1 MFEPSYLRR
10 ASSSRHSVRP
20 GACILS
26 VVQRLL
32 RATLV
37 VGLTVGGSASAATG
51 QTISGTLLELDTD
64 RPIPLGLVMMFTTE
78 GDSIT
83 ATVSD
88 PTGRFQLSSPESGS
102 FLLVASAFGYE
113 ETPAGVFELGTDGE
127 MQVEYRLPSRPLPVD
142 KVLVSIDRPAVEHH
156 LVRNGFVRRLQ
167 RGLGH
172 HITPYQIEQSSA
184 RSTEAL
190 MQAIPQVRVGTVTH
204 AVGGLDLPM
213 PHLGETVQVRAPLG
227 GWCTPHIYVDA
238 MPRRYAPGEGFTLD
252 HYAALHDIAAIEVYR
267 RAAEI
272 PVEFAAGV
280 QQGGSAT
287 PTSCGVI
294 LVWTKQGV
302 GAGQRPESARVDPI
316 TGETVGLPDVDETGE
331 PPVQGEPIRL
341 ELGEDVARSRG
352 IASPWQGTF
361 DTVDGG
367 HLVALDQNTGQ
378 PVALPLEA
386 VSVVQVARRKGPLDA
401 WRRGLLAGAA
411 IGVGTWGFLEILCK
425 WTCRDPSQAQKET
438 VLPGVIAGLAVGGVL
453 VSRGPGS
460 RWVRTS
466 LAASGDSTGS
476 VGAAGSDH
484 RPAAVRS
491 GRGGFELGPG
501 PLPGAL
507 AMGWRL
513 FVR

>member
-1 MFEPSYLRR
+1 MFAPSQLRR
-10 ASSSRHSVRP
+10 APPSAQPVRP
-20 GACILS
+20 RVGIVP
-26 VVQRLL
+26 VVCRLL
-32 RATLV
+32 QATLV
-37 VGLTVGGSASAATG
+37 VGLTVGGAASAATA

-88 PTGRFQLSSPESGS
+88 PTGRFQVTSPEPGS
-102 FLLVASAFGYE
+102 FLLIASALGYE

-142 KVLVSIDRPAVEHH
+142 EVLVSIDRPAVEHH
-156 LVRNGFVRRLQ
+156 LVQNGFVRRLQ

-172 HITPYQIEQSSA
+172 HITPYQIERSSA

-190 MQAIPQVRVGTVTH
+190 MEGIPQVRVGSVTG
-204 AVGGLDLPM
+204 AAGGLGLPM
-213 PHLGETVQVRAPLG
+213 PHLGEAVQIMGPTG
-227 GWCTPHIYVDA
+227 GWCTPHVYVDG
-238 MPRRYAPGEGFTLD
+238 MPMRYAPGEGFTLD
-252 HYAALHDIAAIEVYR
+252 QYAARNDVEAIEVYR

-280 QQGGSAT
+280 QQADDPNTG
-287 PTSCGVI
+287 CGLI
-294 LVWTKQGV
+294 LVWTKRGL
-302 GAGQRPESARVDPI
+302 GAGQRPEFFRVDPI
-316 TGETVGLPDVDETGE
+316 TGETIGLPEVDETGA
-331 PPVQGEPIRL
+331 PPVQGETIRL
-341 ELGEDVARSRG
+341 ELGEDAARSRG
-352 IASPWQGTF
+352 ITSPWQGTF
-361 DTVDGG
+361 EAVDGE
-367 HLVALDQNTGQ
+367 HLVAVDDDTGQ
-378 PVALPLEA
+378 PVALPVEA
-386 VSVVQVARRKGPLDA
+386 VSVVQVARRNGPLDA
-401 WRRGLLAGAA
+401 WRRGLLGGAA
-411 IGVGTWGFLEILCK
+411 IGAGTWAFLELLCE
-425 WTCRDPSQAQKET
+425 WTCGDPGQAQQET

-466 LAASGDSTGS
+466 LADSRGS
-476 VGAAGSDH
+476 AGPVGGAGSG
-484 RPAAVRS
+484 RGPAAVRS

-513 FVR
+513 VVR